1 MKKLASLFFALFM
14 LFPLCINA
22 QDKDIRIDFF
32 DAEFFFIEEEYVD
45 ALYSY
50 KKVYEAGYQDN
61 ANINYRMGVCYLNI
75 SGEKQKAIP
84 FLEKAV
90 KKISTDWKEGSFKE
104 ESAPVDALLYLGNAY
119 RINKNIEKA
128 CYTYN
133 EYINKLETEDEKVQ
147 AYAKMQIDACQRAR
161 LAYLNPKDVQI
172 ENLGTKYNTNLDNF
186 QPVLS
191 ADGTKMAFM
200 SEKKFYDAVYFV
212 QKKNGQWLNP
222 INITP
227 QIQSDGNQYVTS
239 LSHDGSKML
248 LAKVDNF
255 DSDIV
260 ISEYSSM
267 HWSKSKN
274 IGKPVNSKYFEYHA
288 CLSADGKTLYFT
300 SNRPESIGEMDIFVS
315 HLNEEGTWTE
325 PENIGATINTIFNES
340 SPFISLDGKTLYFSS
355 QGHNNIGGFDIF
367 KSTLNENGEWNSP
380 VALPYPVNTPDDDIF
395 YYPIN
400 DEKGYMSRVE
410 KDGMGKEDI
419 YLIDLTPPEKLAVNE
434 IKEEAN
440 TPDSSGI
447 AKKEDKLEEV
457 AKVEESKAVKTD
469 DNIIESRKKESEKQY
484 HLKPVFFGFDSYAL
498 SDNAKQKLNLVKT
511 LIDNYPEISIVVIG
525 HTDALGP
532 DAYNQYLSEKRAESV
547 VQYLT
552 SIGVDKSK
560 LSIKGLSENKPVAI
574 NKNSDGTDSRKGR
587 QLNRRVGFEI
597 RSDMKNIIV
606 DPVEVPENLLI
617 RQE

>member
-90 KKISTDWKEGSFKE
+90 KNISTDWKEGSFKE

-255 DSDIV
+255 DSDIM

-340 SPFISLDGKTLYFSS
+340 SPFISLDGKTLYYSRAN
-355 QGHNNIGGFDIF
+355 HPENIGGEKDDNDIWYSQLNTSTGDWE
-367 KSTLNENGEWNSP
+367 KSVNLGEPLNNKGANFISSI
-380 VALPYPVNTPDDDIF
+380 TPDGNAMTVLLGNEYRGKNKMKPGVSVSTKTSEGWSAPQSLDI
-395 YYPIN
+395 IN
-400 DEKGYMSRVE
+400 
-410 KDGMGKEDI
+410 
-419 YLIDLTPPEKLAVNE
+419 AF
-434 IKEEAN
+434 
-440 TPDSSGI
+440 
-447 AKKEDKLEEV
+447 
-457 AKVEESKAVKTD
+457 
-469 DNIIESRKKESEKQY
+469 IESTD
-484 HLKPVFFGFDSYAL
+484 G
-498 SDNAKQKLNLVKT
+498 
-511 LIDNYPEISIVVIG
+511 NYFL
-525 HTDALGP
+525 A
-532 DAYNQYLSEKRAESV
+532 N
-547 VQYLT
+547 
-552 SIGVDKSK
+552 
-560 LSIKGLSENKPVAI
+560 
-574 NKNSDGTDSRKGR
+574 
-587 QLNRRVGFEI
+587 NRRVLI
-597 RSDMKNIIV
+597 MAV
-606 DPVEVPENLLI
+606 DRYDTQGGKDLYVSFLQRDNKWTEPMNLGNDI
-617 RQE
+617 NTASIEYKTGTCDKIHHHVHVYCQHSKKHTGP